1 MPSAGRQFTGAGLN
15 FCVESVSAL
24 GSRELTVSHTCG
36 LVQAEMTGGLF
47 VHAVRGPRGL
57 ALVSYGAEIASP
69 IAHDCFAWLDA
80 PVRRIGST
88 DPFVGYAPRSRG
100 TS

>member
-1 MPSAGRQFTGAGLN
+1 MQSEGRQFTDAGLN
-15 FCVESVSAL
+15 FS
-24 GSRELTVSHTCG
+24 GPRELTVSRTCG
-36 LVQAEMTGGLF
+36 PVQAQLTGGLF
-47 VHAVRGPRGL
+47 VPLGTGPRGL

-69 IAHDCFAWLDA
+69 IADDCFAWLDA
-80 PVRRIGST
+80 SVRRIGST